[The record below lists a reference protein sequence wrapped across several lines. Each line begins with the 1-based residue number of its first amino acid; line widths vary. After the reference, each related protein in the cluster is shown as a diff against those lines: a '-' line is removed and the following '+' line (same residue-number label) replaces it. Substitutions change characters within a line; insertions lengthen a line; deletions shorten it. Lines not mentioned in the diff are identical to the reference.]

1 MVSTSV
7 SSTLCRIDLL
17 GCHSGASWGISH
29 LLHLCRGWY
38 SWMEQKKCE
47 LCLVSVFLHLHFN
60 SCRIRIR
67 KVHLRLLLGFAAT
80 ASPSSWSFA
89 SQTEL
94 VIFYLLKLSISTAVA
109 NPHESLRKEKK
120 PFKSQKLSLTLPEVL
135 WLVGGSMGDA
145 YPNPPC
151 RQLDAWSLSV
161 WPQQLALQS
170 SAYY

>member
-1 MVSTSV
+1 MFPTY
-7 SSTLCRIDLL
+7 CI
-17 GCHSGASWGISH
+17 CAQAYIP
-29 LLHLCRGWY
+29 GWNR
-38 SWMEQKKCE
+38 KKCE
-47 LCLVSVFLHLHFN
+47 LCLVSVFLPLHFN

-67 KVHLRLLLGFAAT
+67 KVHLRRLLGFAAT
-80 ASPSSWSFA
+80 ASPSSWYFA

-94 VIFYLLKLSISTAVA
+94 VIFYLLKPSISTAVA

-135 WLVGGSMGDA
+135 QLVGGSMGDA